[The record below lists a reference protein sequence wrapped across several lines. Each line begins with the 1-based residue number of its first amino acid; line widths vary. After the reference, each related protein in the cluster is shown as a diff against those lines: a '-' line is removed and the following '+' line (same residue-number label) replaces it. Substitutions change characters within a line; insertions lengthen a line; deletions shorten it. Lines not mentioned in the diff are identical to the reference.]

1 MKFNLGFLL
10 LSIFL
15 SFGFF
20 KVKTL
25 NDNDRLIKAVTS
37 EKFNDFFRV
46 CEIKNDTIKIFHNFD
61 NFAIHQFVKLNCGKI
76 LEIERKIT
84 EVDINTSYLSRPKF
98 MVLHKFENRKR
109 KYEFSFLD
117 VHTNGN
123 LILVFNKKNI
133 LVEFRGGSF

>member
-1 MKFNLGFLL
+1 MKFNLAFLL

-15 SFGFF
+15 SFGLF
-20 KVKTL
+20 KVKTV
-25 NDNDRLIKAVTS
+25 NDNDRLITAVTS

-46 CEIKNDTIKIFHNFD
+46 CEIKSDTIKIFHNFD

-84 EVDINTSYLSRPKF
+84 EVDLNTSYLNRPKF
-98 MVLHKFENRKR
+98 MVLHKFEKRKR

-123 LILVFNKKNI
+123 LILFFNKKNR
-133 LVEFRGGSF
+133 LVDFRGGSF